1 MTNLTIKKYRFY
13 LYFLLFFLQN
23 TSSFLWANPKADSLL
38 QVLSSAKES
47 RQQYELNIQVAQAIK
62 YESLKTALKHLQAA
76 QNIAQQ
82 QHWINEQG
90 QILLELYSCYRLM
103 PEQDST
109 TMLQTLEQAQHFFQ
123 ESNDD
128 TRYLEAVG
136 YLASYH
142 FSEERTILARQL
154 IQDGLRYAAQKKSS
168 VGRGILLINLSK
180 ILINQDSLDAC
191 RVVCKEGLT
200 LLKNTTFYNYI
211 GIAYNNIGV
220 ASDTQTKIYEGVENF
235 EQAQTYFSKTN
246 NQPALLSVLLNIGNV
261 YQSLRDYN
269 AAEKRYLFLL
279 QQCEDAQYLKGI
291 YKCKSRLAVLY
302 MYKTEY
308 ETAYL
313 WFKGIAPD
321 YDKYFK
327 GEDHVFFLTNFLKSA
342 LRSGHLSEARTIY
355 AALEEKLKTFPTQL
369 HKNEIEI
376 ARGEYFFTIGSPQK
390 AYTYIKQGI
399 ELSLKQKDNIEAQ
412 TGYKLLVK
420 ICLALN
426 RKDEAEQAFA
436 DYQRID
442 QLILNEDNLSR
453 TQFYKNKQE
462 QDAQNIEHE
471 KEIATLQLKAATDQK
486 QKRMW
491 TWFGVITLLGVGA
504 YIVNLYGRYREKTES
519 NLLLNQ
525 ANERNEA
532 LLLNILPSEV
542 ANELKANGKTEAK
555 EIASATV
562 LFSDIQ
568 NFTQMSERMNATD
581 LVAELDYCFSAFDA
595 IVARYPVE
603 KIKTVGD
610 AYICAGGLPNANTTH
625 PLDIARVAI
634 DFQVFMQRYKQ
645 QRELEKRPF
654 FEMRIGI
661 HTGSL
666 VAGVVGTTKFVY
678 DIWGD
683 TVNTAARLEQ
693 NGKVGKINLSEE
705 TYQRIQS
712 TYACTYRGKYEVKH
726 KGAIAMY
733 FLEF

>member
-1 MTNLTIKKYRFY
+1 MP
-13 LYFLLFFLQN
+13 
-23 TSSFLWANPKADSLL
+23 SCLWANPKADSLL
-38 QVLSSAKES
+38 AVLSKAKDS
-47 RQQYELNIQVAQAIK
+47 RLQYNLNVQVAQAIK
-62 YESLKTALKHLQAA
+62 YESLKTALKHLQIA
-76 QNIAQQ
+76 QSIAQQ
-82 QHWINEQG
+82 QNWGNEQG
-90 QILLELYSCYRLM
+90 QILLEQYGCYRLM

-109 TMLQTLEQAQHFFQ
+109 VMLQTLEQAQRFFQ
-123 ESNDD
+123 QSNDD

-142 FSEERTILARQL
+142 FSEERTVLARQL
-154 IQDGLRYAAQKKSS
+154 IQDGLRYAAQKKSN

-191 RVVCKEGLT
+191 KAVCKEGLE

-220 ASDTQTKIYEGVENF
+220 ASDTQTKIYEGVESF

-246 NQPALLSVLLNIGNV
+246 NQPALLSVLLNVASV
-261 YQSLRDYN
+261 YQALRDYN
-269 AAEKRYLFLL
+269 AAEKSYLFLL
-279 QQCEDAQYLKGI
+279 QQCENAQYLKGV

-308 ETAYL
+308 ETAYQ

-321 YDKYFK
+321 YDKYYK
-327 GEDHVFFLTNFLKSA
+327 GEDHVFFLTNFLKAS
-342 LRSGHLSEARTIY
+342 LESGHLGDARIIY
-355 AALEEKLKTFPTQL
+355 GTLEEKLKTFPAQL
-369 HKNEIEI
+369 HKNDIEI
-376 ARGEYFFTIGSPQK
+376 ARGEYFLAIGAPQK
-390 AYTYIKQGI
+390 AYVFIKKGI
-399 ELSLKQKDNIEAQ
+399 ELSLIQKDQIEAKM
-412 TGYKLLVK
+412 GYSLLIK
-420 ICLALN
+420 TCLALN
-426 RKDEAEQAFA
+426 KKQEAAEAFEA
-436 DYQRID
+436 YQRTD
-442 QLILNEDNLSR
+442 QRILSEDNLSR

-491 TWFGVITLLGVGA
+491 TWFGLITFFGVGA

-519 NLLLNQ
+519 NHLLNQ
-525 ANERNEA
+525 ANERNET

-568 NFTQMSERMNATD
+568 NFTQLSEQMNATD

-595 IVARYPVE
+595 MVANYPIE

-610 AYICAGGLPNANTTH
+610 AYICAGGLPKPNTTH

-634 DFQVFMQRYKQ
+634 DFQVFMQQYKQ
-645 QRELEKRPF
+645 QRQVENRPF

-693 NGKVGKINLSEE
+693 NGEVGKINLSEA
-705 TYQRIQS
+705 TYQAIREH
-712 TYACTYRGKYEVKH
+712 YRCTYRGKYTVKH
-726 KGAIAMY
+726 KGEIGMY
-733 FLEF
+733 FLEEGKSQKWK